1 LQVWLVAEQA
11 HEHDRPLFSDAQDVH
26 RLTVDVPLSL
36 RDFQGQYERAVPP
49 LPREEVDALG
59 ARGAPWS
66 EMNDLIASAAPFGFL
81 IYWKNEAHNIMRLA
95 ADTAKGTFYLM
106 GNHTIA
112 ERMYR
117 YQSAA
122 MLSAPLHTMIW
133 DSPDGAT
140 HFTFDRPSDQFGSFE
155 IPAITAVGLELDQK
169 LADLLDHLGLPV
181 PEQLSHAQQGR
192 PRLFST
198 TSERAT
204 PRERQWPK
212 TQQNG

>member
-1 LQVWLVAEQA
+1 
-11 HEHDRPLFSDAQDVH
+11 
-26 RLTVDVPLSL
+26 
-36 RDFQGQYERAVPP
+36 
-49 LPREEVDALG
+49 
-59 ARGAPWS
+59 
-66 EMNDLIASAAPFGFL
+66 
-81 IYWKNEAHNIMRLA
+81 
-95 ADTAKGTFYLM
+95 
-106 GNHTIA
+106 
-112 ERMYR
+112 MYR
-117 YQSAA
+117 HQPAV
-122 MLSAPLHTMIW
+122 MLYAPLHTMIW

>member
-1 LQVWLVAEQA
+1 
-11 HEHDRPLFSDAQDVH
+11 
-26 RLTVDVPLSL
+26 
-36 RDFQGQYERAVPP
+36 
-49 LPREEVDALG
+49 
-59 ARGAPWS
+59 
-66 EMNDLIASAAPFGFL
+66 
-81 IYWKNEAHNIMRLA
+81 
-95 ADTAKGTFYLM
+95 
-106 GNHTIA
+106 
-112 ERMYR
+112 MYR
-117 YQSAA
+117 HQPAV
-122 MLSAPLHTMIW
+122 MLYAPLHTMIW

-140 HFTFDRPSDQFGSFE
+140 HFTFDRPSDQFGSFG
-155 IPAITAVGLELDQK
+155 IPAIAAVGLELDQK